1 MKSVM
6 ISLAQMDFSKIS
18 LCFTVLLNTAQKHTL
33 GVLFYLYG
41 GNVTLLLI
49 MRVYQQI

>member
-18 LCFTVLLNTAQKHTL
+18 PCFTQGSETHTWSTVLS
-33 GVLFYLYG
+33 VWW
-41 GNVTLLLI
+41 
-49 MRVYQQI
+49 